1 MSIRIRWCD
10 DAAAV
15 ASLVRFFVEQVDT
28 DYISHGEIVDGR
40 ALDAERWSPRLAEVL
55 AAEFGACRFDGDLT
69 ADGKF
74 LALAERDGVLLA
86 IALFERVGSHAW
98 LHDLVV
104 ARDARGKGVGEAV
117 LAWLEAQAAS
127 AGVRDM
133 LLESGAGNDGAHRF
147 FSREGYTT
155 VSVVMRKALRQTR

>member
-1 MSIRIRWCD
+1 MSIRIGWCD
-10 DAAAV
+10 EAAAV
-15 ASLVRFFVEQVDT
+15 PALVRFFIDQVDT

-40 ALDAERWSPRLAEVL
+40 ALDAERWSPRLADVL
-55 AAEFGACRFDGDLT
+55 GAEFGACRFDGDLA

-74 LALAERDGVLLA
+74 LALAEQDDALLA
-86 IALFERVGSHAW
+86 LALFERAGAHAW

-104 ARDARGKGVGEAV
+104 SRDARGQGVGEQV
-117 LAWLEAQAAS
+117 LAWLEGQAGA
-127 AGVRDM
+127 AGVRDV
-133 LLESGAGNDGAHRF
+133 LLESGVGNDGAHRF